1 MISTRERLLRLLI
14 DTKAFKSS
22 PTPIFPLA
30 SGAMSNFY
38 IDCKLG
44 MSHPEARQIVGEMML
59 DLIESPVGAVGGLL
73 IGAYPIAIA
82 VSDAAYK
89 RTGQDLRAFAVRK
102 EPKPHGTK
110 KLIEGDVEGVDRVLI
125 VEDVITSGGSTIEAI
140 RKCRER
146 LYDLHIKDIDST
158 APDGHTVEA
167 GRGVLDLPAILRALL
182 DIGYSHL
189 LSFEYEKDEDDP
201 LPGLAESVGYV
212 KGLLGGTPR

>member
-1 MISTRERLLRLLI
+1 MTTTSTRDRLLRLLI

-30 SGAMSNFY
+30 SGAMSHFY

-59 DLIESPVGAVGGLL
+59 DLIQPPVGAVGGLL

-82 VSDAAYK
+82 VSDAAY
-89 RTGQDLRAFAVRK
+89 RRNGQDLRAFAVRK
-102 EPKPHGTK
+102 EPKPHGTR

-140 RKCRER
+140 RKCRDAG
-146 LYDLHIKDIDST
+146 LTVTQAITIIDREEKN
-158 APDGHTVEA
+158 GRQNVEA
-167 GRGVLDLPAILRALL
+167 EGVKLSSLCTLRELQSA
-182 DIGYSHL
+182 
-189 LSFEYEKDEDDP
+189 
-201 LPGLAESVGYV
+201 A
-212 KGLLGGTPR
+212 GTP